1 MNLIACLIRYA
12 EADSDRTRIVDEM
25 RALGAA
31 KRAAEA
37 AMGEAEEK
45 LMGAKALETTLE
57 AAVASQKA
65 NAESAAAACAAA
77 EAREA
82 RLGAELKAATAELQ
96 RSKQLAAL
104 ALHQVR
110 GVHADGLPCMQAL
123 TTARVSPRFTRRAR
137 S

>member
-1 MNLIACLIRYA
+1 MHPIACLIRYA

-31 KRAAEA
+31 KRAAETA
-37 AMGEAEEK
+37 LGEAEEK
-45 LMGAKALETTLE
+45 LVGTRVLETTLE
-57 AAVASQKA
+57 AAVATQKGH
-65 NAESAAAACAAA
+65 AESAAAACAAA

-82 RLGAELKAATAELQ
+82 RLGAELQAVTAELQ

-110 GVHADGLPCMQAL
+110 
-123 TTARVSPRFTRRAR
+123 
-137 S
+137 

>member
-1 MNLIACLIRYA
+1 L
-12 EADSDRTRIVDEM
+12 DRTRIVDEM

-37 AMGEAEEK
+37 AMGEAEEN

-57 AAVASQKA
+57 AAVATQKA

-110 GVHADGLPCMQAL
+110 GVHTDGLPCMQAL
-123 TTARVSPRFTRRAR
+123 TTARVSPRCTRRAR

>member
-1 MNLIACLIRYA
+1 
-12 EADSDRTRIVDEM
+12 M

-57 AAVASQKA
+57 AAVATQKA